1 MTEIELLFIKS
12 FVVVLIL
19 IIIKL
24 GANRAVNN
32 ILLRIDFDTKRKR
45 ITHRIINLFLMLTLT
60 TVLAA
65 IWNIDRTDLI
75 VFLTSV
81 ATVLGIAFFA
91 QWSIL
96 SNITASLILFFN
108 HPLKIGNYIRV
119 MDKEFDV
126 EGELQDVSF
135 FFLYIKTN
143 EGALITIPTSVVL
156 NKTIQTKINNS
167 KKIKQQDNK

>member
-91 QWSIL
+91 QWSI
-96 SNITASLILFFN
+96 SCNITASLILFFN